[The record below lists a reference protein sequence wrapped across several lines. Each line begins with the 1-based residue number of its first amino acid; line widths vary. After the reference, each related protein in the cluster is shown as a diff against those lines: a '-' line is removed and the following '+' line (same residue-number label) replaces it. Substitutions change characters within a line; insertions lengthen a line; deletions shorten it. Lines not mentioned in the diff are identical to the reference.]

1 MAGFMGYT
9 GSQGIDGV
17 NGYTGSIGYTGSQ
30 GAGFTGSRGDN
41 GVNGYTGS
49 IGYTGSQG
57 AGFTG
62 SRGDTGF
69 TGSGGLGY
77 TGSAG
82 AGFTGSAGGLGYTGS
97 QGAGFTGSRGYTGSM
112 GGLPSYTGNAKGLL
126 TVDDGETTVS
136 WQKPGFIS
144 VSNITDAGYTVAAS
158 GVGTYIR
165 ITSATGQTIDIPT
178 DVAVNLGGT
187 FTFRQGGAGKL
198 TFSGGVGVTINS
210 AETLISRKQGS
221 TVTLIKTGVNIWDIL
236 GDLEASA

>member
-1 MAGFMGYT
+1 MTGNFDRKDGLPNRVPTKEQEESFKWLYRGLGYT
-9 GSQGIDGV
+9 GSA
-17 NGYTGSIGYTGSQ
+17 
-30 GAGFTGSRGDN
+30 GAG
-41 GVNGYTGS
+41 Y
-49 IGYTGSQG
+49 
-57 AGFTG
+57 TG

-82 AGFTGSAGGLGYTGS
+82 AGFTGSAGSAGGTGYTGS
-97 QGAGFTGSRGYTGSM
+97 QGVGFTGSQGYTGSM

-144 VSNITDAGYTVAAS
+144 VSNITDAGYTVASS

-165 ITSATGQTIDIPT
+165 ITSATGQTINIPT